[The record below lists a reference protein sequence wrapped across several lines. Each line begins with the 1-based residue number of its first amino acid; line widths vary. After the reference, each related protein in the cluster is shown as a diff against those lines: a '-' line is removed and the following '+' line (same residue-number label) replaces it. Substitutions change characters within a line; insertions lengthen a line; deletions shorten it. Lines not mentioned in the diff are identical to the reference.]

1 VPTRDSGR
9 FRVPTDEPP
18 DGTGG
23 EIVTSE
29 VRRPAREGWR
39 VVALASR
46 RMVEPVGIAH
56 RFIEGLGP
64 GLIAGAADDDPS
76 GISTYSTAGAAFG
89 FATLWTAVFS
99 FPLMVGVQY
108 MCARIGMVS
117 GRGLANV
124 LRKFYS
130 RPLLLFALTL
140 LLVANTVNI
149 AADLGGMADATAML
163 TGSDRLWYEPAYALI
178 ILAVLVFG
186 SYRTIVR
193 IFKWLTLVLFAY
205 VIAAFLARPNW
216 LDVLRATLVPQLHFT
231 RAFLMTLV
239 AIFGTTISPY
249 LFFWQA
255 AQAVEVD
262 KAAGKETTIARMGA
276 TRDELRA
283 ARTDVVTG
291 MFVSN
296 FIMYF
301 IILTTG
307 ATLHAHGQTEIATAT
322 QAAEAL
328 RPLAGPFASLL
339 FAFGLIG
346 TGLLGVPVL
355 AGSVAYA
362 VAEAGGWRM
371 GMDEK
376 AHRAK
381 RFYSVLGVAMLAG
394 MAMDFAKLDAIK
406 MLFWSAVL
414 NGVLAPPLIIII
426 LLVCNNP
433 KVMMEHVNGRW
444 LNLLGGLCA
453 LVMSACALAMIWSF
467 IFQ

>member
-1 VPTRDSGR
+1 VTSRDQGR
-9 FRVPTDEPP
+9 FRVPAEAEPEV
-18 DGTGG
+18 TG
-23 EIVTSE
+23 EFATSE

-39 VVALASR
+39 VVALAR
-46 RMVEPVGIAH
+46 ARMAEPVGMAR
-56 RFIEGLGP
+56 RFLDGLGP
-64 GLIAGAADDDPS
+64 GLITGAADDDPS

-89 FATLWTAVFS
+89 FATLWTALFS
-99 FPLMVGVQY
+99 FPLMAAVQL

-117 GRGLANV
+117 GRGLASV

-130 RPLLLFALTL
+130 RPLLWFALAL

-149 AADLGGMADATAML
+149 AADLGGMAEVTAMVL
-163 TGSDRLWYEPAYALI
+163 RTDSLLFEPAYTVV
-178 ILAVLVFG
+178 ILALLIFG

-193 IFKWLTLVLFAY
+193 VFKWLTLVLFAY
-205 VIAAFLARPNW
+205 VIAAFLVHPDWAQ
-216 LDVLRATLVPQLHFT
+216 VLRDTLLPRLVFSRQY
-231 RAFLMTLV
+231 LMTLV

-262 KAAGKETTIARMGA
+262 RVAGKETTLARMGA
-276 TRDELRA
+276 TDDELRA

-291 MFVSN
+291 MFFSN
-296 FIMYF
+296 FIMFF

-307 ATLHAHGQTEIATAT
+307 ATLHVAGQHSIATAA
-322 QAAEAL
+322 QAAAAL
-328 RPLAGPFASLL
+328 RPLAGNSARLL
-339 FAFGLIG
+339 FALGLIG

-371 GMDEK
+371 GMNERPD
-376 AHRAK
+376 HAK
-381 RFYSVLGVAMLAG
+381 RFYAVLGIAMLGG

-414 NGVLAPPLIIII
+414 NGLLAPPLIVII
-426 LLVCNNP
+426 LRVCNNP
-433 KVMMEHVNGRW
+433 VVMQERVNGRW
-444 LNLLGGLCA
+444 LNVLGTITAVVMGVAATA
-453 LVMSACALAMIWSF
+453 LVWTF
-467 IFQ
+467 FH

>member
-1 VPTRDSGR
+1 MPTRDSGR
-9 FRVPTDEPP
+9 FRVPTEEHPA
-18 DGTGG
+18 GTTG
-23 EIVTSE
+23 EFVTSE

-39 VVALASR
+39 VVALAR
-46 RMVEPVGIAH
+46 DRIVQPVGMAR
-56 RFIEGLGP
+56 RFLDGLGP

-89 FATLWTAVFS
+89 FATLWTALFS
-99 FPLMVGVQY
+99 FPLMVGVQL

-140 LLVANTVNI
+140 LIVANTVNI

-163 TGSDRLWYEPAYALI
+163 TGSDRLWYEPAYAVI
-178 ILAVLVFG
+178 ILAVLIFG

-205 VIAAFLARPNW
+205 VIAAFLSQPDWAA
-216 LDVLRATLVPQLHFT
+216 VLRATFVPRMQFT
-231 RAFLMTLV
+231 RPFLMTLV

-262 KAAGKETTIARMGA
+262 KAAGKETTVARMGA
-276 TRDELRA
+276 TREELRA

-291 MFVSN
+291 MFFSN

-328 RPLAGPFASLL
+328 RPLAGRFASLL

-371 GMDEK
+371 GMDAK
-376 AHRAK
+376 VNHAK
-381 RFYSVLGVAMLAG
+381 RFYTVLGVAMLAG

-414 NGVLAPPLIIII
+414 NGVLAPPLIVII

-433 KVMMEHVNGRW
+433 RVMMEHVNGRW
-444 LNLLGGLCA
+444 LNILGGACA
-453 LVMSACALAMIWSF
+453 LVMGAAAIAMIWSF
-467 IFQ
+467 IY